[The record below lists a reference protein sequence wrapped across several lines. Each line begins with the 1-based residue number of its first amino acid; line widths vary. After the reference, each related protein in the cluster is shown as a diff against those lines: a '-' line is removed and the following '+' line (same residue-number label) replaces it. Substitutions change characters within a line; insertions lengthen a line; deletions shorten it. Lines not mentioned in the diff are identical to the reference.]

1 MRLLGTIFLVFAYCW
16 ADDISSSAVFDCN
29 RIDIAFCCTTRVRTI
44 CADHCRDVQCGVQET
59 GVPDE
64 STANIRRGPEPAFH
78 IEMMT
83 PPPPMDPSN
92 QFIPPSQQ
100 LPPVH
105 DGHAELL
112 RPSANPPPPPLAFKN
127 TPFTQS
133 PLTGFPTL
141 IPFEPSIDDNEEIA
155 KSEITDIPVVHST
168 VVKSMHHRVRTTPD
182 PRIIRPPESLV
193 VIGDYDDDDNEKE
206 PPARIG
212 TTRTADRTDPAVVFT
227 RESSQSGGI
236 AMPKSSIS
244 EEVGP
249 PRGES
254 TALEQP
260 SSSRWNVKVLPAQKL
275 ITWPEEAKLP
285 PHYAVDG
292 DSSKPDESENQPD
305 DKTLIKTFSIA
316 PSKANMIPAGI
327 IDYIEPKV
335 IQFINHVRTTQ
346 KPFRM
351 TKNALRS
358 SRPRSRPT
366 ATTVPL
372 PVRQATTPL
381 PPQPRPIF
389 NKPLEPMQPQPN
401 VPIPPVTQPT
411 CGVAPDFTPCVSS
424 EEASHALMDCCR
436 RKNLPAGC
444 LSLCRY
450 DITQAEVRSAM
461 DRGLCGIFSVAPYL
475 ECASQGKDNT
485 ECCRYKGLAQ
495 KTGPQCEQF
504 CRPSYGLSALGL
516 QHIVCGNAIGD
527 MLHCHHAGIRR

>member
-1 MRLLGTIFLVFAYCW
+1 M
-16 ADDISSSAVFDCN
+16 
-29 RIDIAFCCTTRVRTI
+29 
-44 CADHCRDVQCGVQET
+44 
-59 GVPDE
+59 
-64 STANIRRGPEPAFH
+64 
-78 IEMMT
+78 
-83 PPPPMDPSN
+83 
-92 QFIPPSQQ
+92 
-100 LPPVH
+100 
-105 DGHAELL
+105 
-112 RPSANPPPPPLAFKN
+112 
-127 TPFTQS
+127 
-133 PLTGFPTL
+133 
-141 IPFEPSIDDNEEIA
+141 
-155 KSEITDIPVVHST
+155 
-168 VVKSMHHRVRTTPD
+168 
-182 PRIIRPPESLV
+182 
-193 VIGDYDDDDNEKE
+193 
-206 PPARIG
+206 
-212 TTRTADRTDPAVVFT
+212 
-227 RESSQSGGI
+227 
-236 AMPKSSIS
+236 
-244 EEVGP
+244 
-249 PRGES
+249 
-254 TALEQP
+254 
-260 SSSRWNVKVLPAQKL
+260 

-285 PHYAVDG
+285 PFVLLAFESFHSNYPINCLAFSSSIMFGQLKGLLGCPKMVIHLLAVFYC
-292 DSSKPDESENQPD
+292 
-305 DKTLIKTFSIA
+305 KTTLVSI
-316 PSKANMIPAGI
+316 
-327 IDYIEPKV
+327 E
-335 IQFINHVRTTQ
+335 
-346 KPFRM
+346 
-351 TKNALRS
+351 ALRS

-372 PVRQATTPL
+372 PVRPATTPL

-389 NKPLEPMQPQPN
+389 NKPLEPNPPQPN